1 MRLNYHWADVCDG
14 REAAIVPTAQAMAI
28 REALNAASR
37 LKRTLGGEAFADTV
51 SRLRTARATLR

>member
-1 MRLNYHWADVCDG
+1 MCDG
-14 REAAIVPTAQAMAI
+14 REVAIVPTAQAMAI